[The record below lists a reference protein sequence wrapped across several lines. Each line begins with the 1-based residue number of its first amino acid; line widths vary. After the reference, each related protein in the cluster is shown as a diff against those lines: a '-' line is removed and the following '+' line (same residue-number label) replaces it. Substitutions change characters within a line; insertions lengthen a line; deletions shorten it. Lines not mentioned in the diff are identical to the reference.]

1 MLLAEVLCHQ
11 LTPLLRPCVTS
22 TPCWYDAPVL
32 PALTEETVFCS
43 IPFTVCIRRIICR
56 KAWRNGMKSSCES
69 CFLDAFLHYY
79 HPWTSLPLGPLLP
92 CFPKKKKKKA
102 RILLNNLISFC
113 CWCPQRLVL
122 SSGGHCQLF
131 FSMEKKLRL
140 SPSLL
145 KSKSKDCKE
154 SCDAPRLTAVGNVFL
169 PGGLNQEL
177 LLAFWFVVSF
187 HSLFYPSCHFQSRGW
202 FFMHRP

>member
-1 MLLAEVLCHQ
+1 MLQSCQHWLKKLCSAAIHS
-11 LTPLLRPCVTS
+11 LSASEGLSAGRHEEMAWRVAVNHVFLMHFCTVTIHEPLS
-22 TPCWYDAPVL
+22 TPWSP
-32 PALTEETVFCS
+32 PALLS
-43 IPFTVCIRRIICR
+43 
-56 KAWRNGMKSSCES
+56 
-69 CFLDAFLHYY
+69 
-79 HPWTSLPLGPLLP
+79 
-92 CFPKKKKKKA
+92 KKKKNA

-169 PGGLNQEL
+169 PGGLNQEP